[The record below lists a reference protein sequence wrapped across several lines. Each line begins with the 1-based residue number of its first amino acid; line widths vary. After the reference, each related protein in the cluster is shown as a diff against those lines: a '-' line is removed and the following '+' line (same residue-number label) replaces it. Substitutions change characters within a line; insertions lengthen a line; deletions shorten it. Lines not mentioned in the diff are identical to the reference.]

1 MSRGDNVRS
10 LEDMLDH
17 AREAVAMLENASADS
32 LEHDRQLH
40 LSLQRLLEIIGEAAN
55 RVSTTKQEQH
65 PEIPWAEII
74 AMRNRVIHGYD
85 WEQPRR
91 PAYNRVCGR
100 APVRAGSHTSK
111 YMRC

>member
-1 MSRGDNVRS
+1 MSRRDNVRS
-10 LEDMLDH
+10 LEDMLVH

-32 LEHDRQLH
+32 LESDRQLH

-55 RVSTTKQEQH
+55 RVPRTKQEQH

-85 WEQPRR
+85 QVDIELVQDTVAVDLPVLIRQLNTMLDRR
-91 PAYNRVCGR
+91 
-100 APVRAGSHTSK
+100 
-111 YMRC
+111 